1 MRMEPGTLEQLRV
14 IARDVGERS
23 GWDLSPVRDERDRV
37 PWADPDVV
45 RRYLRPGCRVL
56 DIGTGGGEQFLQ
68 LVPLIG
74 AGTGIDADPGMVA
87 TARGRTPPGAAGQ
100 GVVRGHGRRSA
111 RFFRRML

>member
-1 MRMEPGTLEQLRV
+1 MEPVTLEQLRV

-23 GWDLSPVRDERDRV
+23 GWDLSPVREERDRV
-37 PWADPDVV
+37 PWAYPDVV
-45 RRYLRPGCRVL
+45 RYLRPGCSVL

-74 AGTGIDADPGMVA
+74 ARTGIDADPGMVA
-87 TARGRTPPGAAGQ
+87 TARARTPPGLPGK

-111 RFFRRML
+111 WFFRRML